1 MASQPNKDTLPVAL
15 IKIGGSVITQREGG
29 FDEKSS
35 YSLAKQI
42 LDIVESGLSV
52 VIVHGGGSFAK
63 RVLVKHKVKS
73 DFISPEQQVL
83 IDQFR
88 KAMERLN
95 YLLLGI
101 FESAGLRCVSIIPH
115 TVLASNDGDIV
126 ECDSAKVR
134 GLLVDGII
142 PVLYSDILTD
152 RSGQYYTCSS
162 DKIASY
168 LTKLLRPKAALF
180 LTDVDG
186 VYEHYLPESDGV
198 KPLAVADATFLA
210 YMPHNY
216 TVGQSDMYEKLA
228 QAIACAP
235 FTELCCILNG
245 RVRGNI
251 VNALQGKQV
260 GTRIM

>member
-1 MASQPNKDTLPVAL
+1 MARAL
-15 IKIGGSVITQREGG
+15 RSYGNFIIIKLGGSVITQREGG
-29 FDEKSS
+29 FDTENT
-35 YSLAKQI
+35 YSLAREIAGYGQPA
-42 LDIVESGLSV
+42 

-63 RVLVKHKVKS
+63 RVLLEHKVKS
-73 DFISPEQQVL
+73 DFISSEQQVL
-83 IDQFR
+83 VEQFR
-88 KAMERLN
+88 ETMERLN
-95 YLLLGI
+95 HLLLGV
-101 FESAGLRCVSIIPH
+101 FESAGLRCVSIVPH

-134 GLLVDGII
+134 GLLADGII

-152 RSGQYYTCSS
+152 RSGQYYACSG

-168 LTKLLRPKAALF
+168 LTKALRPKAVLF

-186 VYEHYLPESDGV
+186 VYEHYPPESEGV

-210 YMPHNY
+210 HMPHNY

-251 VNALQGKQV
+251 INALQGLQV
-260 GTRIM
+260 GTKII